1 MRSSLEQEYSSMN
14 RYLVLVM
21 REPDF
26 DLSLVDAHMQF
37 ITQLRDADRIE
48 LSGGFSDKSG
58 GAYLLRADSLDEATA
73 IALRDPLHLQR
84 ASRVSVH
91 EWLAK

>member
-1 MRSSLEQEYSSMN
+1 MN

-37 ITQLRDADRIE
+37 IAGLRDADRIE
-48 LSGGFSDKSG
+48 LSGGFGDKSG

-73 IALRDPLHLQR
+73 IAQRDPLHLQR

>member
-1 MRSSLEQEYSSMN
+1 MN

-21 REPDF
+21 REPEF

-37 ITQLRDADRIE
+37 IAELRAADRIE

-58 GAYLLRADSLDEATA
+58 GAYLLRAATLDEASE
-73 IALRDPLHLQR
+73 IAWRDPLHLQR
-84 ASRVSVH
+84 ASRISVH